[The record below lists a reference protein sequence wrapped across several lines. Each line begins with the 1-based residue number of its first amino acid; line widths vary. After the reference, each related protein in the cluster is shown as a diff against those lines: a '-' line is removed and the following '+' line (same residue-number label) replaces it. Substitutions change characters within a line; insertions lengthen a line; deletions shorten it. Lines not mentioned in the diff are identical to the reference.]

1 MNPRPGVQFL
11 TCAFASLLLGPLWCA
26 SAGAE
31 PRFASPGD
39 WTNNNTYVPDEL
51 KHVAIDEHLGSTIPL
66 DLAFRD
72 EHDQPV
78 KLQTYFG
85 GKKPVVLQL
94 GYYRCPML
102 CDVISHGLLD
112 SLKEIKLESGK
123 DFETI
128 FVSID
133 PHETPALAS
142 LKKQSYLDEYGRGES
157 VAGWHFL
164 TGNEEQIGQ
173 LAKAVGFNYKWIQN
187 AGQFS
192 HPAAIFV
199 LTPDGHLSRYLY
211 GVKFDPKTLR
221 LSMVEASDEKIGSAM
236 DQIFLTCFQYDG
248 HQGKYAFAALG
259 LMRAGGILTI
269 IAVVTGIYRML
280 RREQRLMAAGGP
292 GPNG

>member
-1 MNPRPGVQFL
+1 MKLHSHFQVPGGL
-11 TCAFASLLLGPLWCA
+11 FASVLLAAFWCA
-26 SAGAE
+26 PAGAQ
-31 PRFASPGD
+31 PRFTSPGD
-39 WTNNNTYVPDEL
+39 WTSNTTYVPDEL

-66 DLAFRD
+66 DLTFRD
-72 EHDQPV
+72 ERDQPV
-78 KLQTYFG
+78 QLRRYFS

-112 SLKEIKLESGK
+112 SLKEIKLEAGK
-123 DFETI
+123 DFEVV

-133 PHETPALAS
+133 PHETPALAA
-142 LKKQSYLDEYGRGES
+142 LKKQSYMEEYGRGEGIG
-157 VAGWHFL
+157 GWHFL
-164 TGNEEQIGQ
+164 TGREEQIGQ
-173 LAKAVGFNYKWIQN
+173 LAKAVGFNYKWVGSV
-187 AGQFS
+187 GQFS

-199 LTPDGHLSRYLY
+199 CTPDGHLSRYLY
-211 GVKFDPKTLR
+211 GVKFEPKTLR

-269 IAVVTGIYRML
+269 IAVVTGIVRML
-280 RREQRLMAAGGP
+280 RREQRLNSAGGSDP
-292 GPNG
+292 T